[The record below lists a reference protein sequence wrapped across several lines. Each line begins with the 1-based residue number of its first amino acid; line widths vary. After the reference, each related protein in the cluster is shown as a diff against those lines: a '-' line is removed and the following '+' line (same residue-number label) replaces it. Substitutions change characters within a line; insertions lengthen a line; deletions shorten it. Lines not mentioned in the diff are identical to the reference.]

1 MKWSDSLY
9 TYFESLEVPNV
20 PSQYDVMNPYQ
31 QVETMQVVKSFLTKY
46 YDDEKER
53 TLLFG
58 INPGRF
64 GSGVTGI
71 SFTDPVRLKSVLN
84 IEHDFDMRAEL
95 SSQFIF
101 EVIEAYGANPFFQ
114 NFFISAVYPLGFL
127 YRGKNIN
134 YYELEGWK
142 DYMIPLIE
150 KEIEQHLKWPVNRTA
165 CVCIGKG
172 ANWKF
177 LKALNDKNG
186 WFDEVKVLPHPR
198 WILQYRRRFKDQYL
212 DEYLQ
217 VLHEHR
223 NS

>member
-114 NFFISAVYPLGFL
+114 NFFISAVYP
-127 YRGKNIN
+127 
-134 YYELEGWK
+134 
-142 DYMIPLIE
+142 
-150 KEIEQHLKWPVNRTA
+150 
-165 CVCIGKG
+165 
-172 ANWKF
+172 
-177 LKALNDKNG
+177 
-186 WFDEVKVLPHPR
+186 
-198 WILQYRRRFKDQYL
+198 
-212 DEYLQ
+212 
-217 VLHEHR
+217 
-223 NS
+223 